1 VKAPHQHLA
10 SLDAFRGMTIAA
22 MIVVNNPGNWNAV
35 FAPLTHADWNGC
47 TLADVVFPFF
57 IFILGAAL
65 AFALGRRLD
74 RGQDVR
80 NLLARIG
87 RRAAALVVLG
97 LVLNA
102 AAAYPAFSSM
112 RIPGV
117 LQRIGLVYLLAA
129 VIAIYARPWQR
140 AIAVVTLLLGHWAVL
155 GLVHLPGV
163 LAAYDQQHNVA
174 GAIDQAVFGTH
185 ILTRTGDPEGLL
197 GTLPAVGTALLGLFA
212 GARLRREQ
220 SAGDPGSPGSP
231 VSPGSPGSGR
241 SGRSL
246 VTAGLA
252 LLAVGLAWG
261 RVLPVNK
268 SLWTGSFVAVTAGLA
283 ASLLAV
289 FHRLI
294 DVNVHRAHR
303 AHRAHQAQLGH
314 LGHRLWARP
323 FTWLGFNPLAIYFLS
338 ELVGH
343 VLDLPWLRIDGR
355 TTSPRTWIYW
365 DAMRPLLSTRLSEE
379 AMSLTYAVLVT
390 VFWTGVAGFLYHRR
404 WRFQV

>member
-35 FAPLTHADWNGC
+35 FAPLTHADWHGC

-57 IFILGAAL
+57 IFILGAAM
-65 AFALGRRLD
+65 AFALGQRLD

-80 NLLARIG
+80 NVLARIG
-87 RRAAALVVLG
+87 WRAAALVVLG

-129 VIAIYARPWQR
+129 VIAIYAKPWQR
-140 AIAVVTLLLGHWAVL
+140 AIVVVALLLGHWAML
-155 GLVHLPGV
+155 ALVPLPGV
-163 LAAYDQQHNVA
+163 LGAYGQQHNVA
-174 GAIDQAVFGTH
+174 GVIDQAVFGRH
-185 ILTRTGDPEGLL
+185 ILTRTGDPEGIL

-212 GARLRREQ
+212 GARLRRP
-220 SAGDPGSPGSP
+220 ASPGS
-231 VSPGSPGSGR
+231 SD
-241 SGRSL
+241 RSL
-246 VTAGLA
+246 VAAGLA
-252 LLAVGLAWG
+252 LLAVGLVWG
-261 RVLPVNK
+261 RILPVNK
-268 SLWTGSFVAVTAGLA
+268 SLWTGSFVAVTSGLA
-283 ASLLAV
+283 ALLLAV
-289 FHRLI
+289 FHQLI
-294 DVNVHRAHR
+294 DA
-303 AHRAHQAQLGH
+303 G
-314 LGHRLWARP
+314 GHRRWARP
-323 FTWLGFNPLAIYFLS
+323 FLWLGFNPLAVYFLS

-355 TTSPRTWIYW
+355 ATSPRTWIYW

>member
-22 MIVVNNPGNWNAV
+22 MIVVNNPGSWNAV

-47 TLADVVFPFF
+47 TLADLVFPFF
-57 IFILGAAL
+57 IFIMGVAL
-65 AFALGRRLD
+65 AFALGRRVD
-74 RGQDVR
+74 RGQDVH

-87 RRAAALVVLG
+87 GRAAALVVLG

-129 VIAIYARPWQR
+129 VIAIYARPWQQ

-155 GLVHLPGV
+155 GLVPLPGV

-174 GAIDQAVFGTH
+174 GVIDQAVFGTH
-185 ILTRTGDPEGLL
+185 ILTRTGDPEGIL

-220 SAGDPGSPGSP
+220 SAGEPGGPGSPVSPNSPGSPGSP
-231 VSPGSPGSGR
+231 GPRGR
-241 SGRSL
+241 WL

-252 LLAVGLAWG
+252 LLAIGLVWG
-261 RVLPVNK
+261 RILPVNK

-283 ASLLAV
+283 ALLLAV

-294 DVNVHRAHR
+294 DFDAHR
-303 AHRAHQAQLGH
+303 AHRGH
-314 LGHRLWARP
+314 PGHRLWARP

-343 VLDLPWLRIDGR
+343 VLDLPWLRIDGK